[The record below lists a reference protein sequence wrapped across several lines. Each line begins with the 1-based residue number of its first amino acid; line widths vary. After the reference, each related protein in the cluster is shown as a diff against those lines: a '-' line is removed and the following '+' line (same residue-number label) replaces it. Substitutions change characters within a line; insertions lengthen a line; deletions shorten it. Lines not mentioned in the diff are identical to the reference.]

1 MSEPEKPAK
10 RRPKGDGA
18 QAYQQADGRW
28 RAEVD
33 LGIGANGKRRRR
45 SVYGATRAEANRALR
60 DAVRQKEDGI
70 LSASRPP
77 TLQAWLD
84 VG

>member
-1 MSEPEKPAK
+1 MSAPDKPAK

-33 LGIGANGKRRRR
+33 LGMGANGKRRRR
-45 SVYGATRAEANRALR
+45 SV
-60 DAVRQKEDGI
+60 
-70 LSASRPP
+70 
-77 TLQAWLD
+77 
-84 VG
+84 